1 MFDEKNFQPKKT
13 VGDRDDLTRCDTLVT
28 VMLEAKQT
36 YNDVYSSA
44 ILWMKNDFQEHF
56 ALISQNRKP

>member
-1 MFDEKNFQPKKT
+1 MTGRE
-13 VGDRDDLTRCDTLVT
+13 GWTRCDTLVT
-28 VMLEAKQT
+28 VKLEAKQT
-36 YNDVYSSA
+36 YIDVYSPA